1 MAKPPMGG
9 NRSREP
15 LASGPEPLKFPP
27 DAPPDTPR
35 EPILTLPGALTA
47 YVVLLAVIHLRV
59 LLPPEMENWTIDV
72 FGFIPKR
79 YDSTLLA
86 IDFPG
91 GTGAK
96 VWTFV
101 TYSLLHA
108 NLSHIGFNVL
118 WLLPFGSALARRF
131 GAVRFFVFMAVTAAA
146 GALAH
151 LLTHEHGVAGSA
163 GGR

>member
-1 MAKPPMGG
+1 MESQPY
-9 NRSREP
+9 SSLDE
-15 LASGPEPLKFPP
+15 PP
-27 DAPPDTPR
+27 DAPR

-47 YVVLLAVIHLRV
+47 YIALIAAIHLRV
-59 LLPPEMENWTIDV
+59 LLPVELENWTIDV

-79 YDSTLLA
+79 YDSTLLN
-86 IDFPG
+86 ITFPG
-91 GTGAK
+91 GAGAK

-131 GAVRFFVFMAVTAAA
+131 GPVRFFAFMAVTASGRKEARKEF
-146 GALAH
+146 LASVI
-151 LLTHEHGVAGSA
+151 TCSWSRPSA
-163 GGR
+163 SSTASKLSAT

>member
-1 MAKPPMGG
+1 
-9 NRSREP
+9 
-15 LASGPEPLKFPP
+15 
-27 DAPPDTPR
+27 
-35 EPILTLPGALTA
+35 LPLTA

-59 LLPPEMENWTIDV
+59 LLPPELENWTIDV

-79 YDSTLLA
+79 YDSSLVNLQ
-86 IDFPG
+86 FEG
-91 GTGAK
+91 GAGAK

-108 NLSHIGFNVL
+108 NLTHLAFNVL

-131 GAVRFFVFMAVTAAA
+131 GAVRFFVFLAVTAAA

-151 LLTHEHGVAGSA
+151 LVTH
-163 GGR
+163 